1 MAGHHVALEGQTLEN
16 FSVDLPKERERRQYE
31 QYGEREVTQ
40 GKSLKNALEP
50 ARRNDCRLILAGGAA
65 LGSEAAQWLGQ
76 PGAVSAGLAI
86 LAILA
91 CGVSVYQK
99 GGRAMR
105 AVGFNIYALISI
117 AVTGAC
123 LLGHL

>member
-1 MAGHHVALEGQTLEN
+1 MTISLFRTPVHACVGSDQWLLEH
-16 FSVDLPKERERRQYE
+16 FSVDLPKERARRQYE
-31 QYGEREVTQ
+31 QYGKREVTQ

-50 ARRNDCRLILAGGAA
+50 ARRNVWRLILVGGAA

-76 PGAVSAGLAI
+76 PGAVSAGLAL

-99 GGRAMR
+99 GGRAIR
-105 AVGFNIYALISI
+105 AFQFNIYALMSI
-117 AVTGAC
+117 AVT
-123 LLGHL
+123 